1 MANRSL
7 GTPQNSKGEG
17 LDAPTH
23 RQIIKALYPNTGV
36 ITGLTVKGQNTLT
49 YHIDPGVGV
58 ASRGG
63 ADGNRIYYYS
73 GGDTPTISPADA
85 ANPRIDTIWIKPQ
98 DPTTDNDLI
107 DVTAGVTQGTPATN
121 PTKPNPPAACTA
133 LAWMRLPAGA
143 ATTSGA
149 VLVDSQDYAIP
160 YGSGGQLLGENVN
173 TADSKGDSRSRVW
186 YYENPVTFTVPTDR
200 TIELEYECTVSN
212 SGGDWLSWGV
222 GAFQIDG
229 RDIPH
234 SGTEWL
240 CYAGVWETHQ
250 VKCVIQ
256 AARGTHT
263 VRVRNGKMNGSTP
276 GVVPSFHYGV
286 SNGVEYQG
294 RTLRVWD
301 RGVAR

>member
-7 GTPQNSKGEG
+7 GTQQNGKGEG
-17 LDAPTH
+17 LDAATH

-36 ITGLTVKGQNTLT
+36 IAGLAVTGQDSLS
-49 YHIDPGVGV
+49 YHVAAGVGV

-63 ADGNRIYYYS
+63 ADGNRIYYYG
-73 GGDTPTISPADA
+73 GGDTLPVNATTSDPRIDCVWVKCQDPAADGDMVDVIIGVVMGVPA
-85 ANPRIDTIWIKPQ
+85 ANPAKP
-98 DPTTDNDLI
+98 
-107 DVTAGVTQGTPATN
+107 A
-121 PTKPNPPAACTA
+121 PPAACTA

-143 ATTSGA
+143 SATSGA

-160 YGSGGQLLGENVN
+160 YGSNGQLLGENVN
-173 TADSKGDSRSRVW
+173 TADAKGDSTSRKW

-250 VKCVIQ
+250 VKCVVQ

-263 VRVRNGKMNGSTP
+263 VRVRNGKMSGSNAA
-276 GVVPSFHYGV
+276 VVPSFHYGA

>member
-7 GTPQNSKGEG
+7 GTQQNSKGEG
-17 LDAPTH
+17 LDAATH

-36 ITGLTVKGQNTLT
+36 IAGLAVKGQNTLA

-63 ADGNRIYYYS
+63 ADGNRIYHYG
-73 GGDTPTISPADA
+73 GGDTLAVNATTSD
-85 ANPRIDTIWIKPQ
+85 PRIDCVWVKCQ
-98 DPTTDNDLI
+98 DPVADGDMV
-107 DVTAGVTQGTPATN
+107 DVIIGVTQGTPSDN

-133 LAWMRLPAGA
+133 LAYMRLPAGA
-143 ATTSGA
+143 ATTSQA

-160 YGSGGQLLGENVN
+160 YGSNGQLLGENVN
-173 TADSKGDSRSRVW
+173 TADAKGDSRSRVW

-250 VKCVIQ
+250 VKCVVQ
-256 AARGTHT
+256 ATKGTHT

>member
-73 GGDTPTISPADA
+73 GGDTSAISPADA

-107 DVTAGVTQGTPATN
+107 DVTIGVTQGTPATN

-133 LAWMRLPAGA
+133 LAYMRLPAGA
-143 ATTSGA
+143 STTSQA

-173 TADSKGDSRSRVW
+173 TLDQIGDSTSRKW

-200 TIELEYECTVSN
+200 TVELEYECTFTN
-212 SGGDWLSWGV
+212 DSGEWIAWGV
-222 GAFQIDG
+222 GAFQLDG
-229 RDIPH
+229 KDLPH
-234 SGTEWL
+234 SGTEWVGDHGIW
-240 CYAGVWETHQ
+240 ATHQ
-250 VKCVIQ
+250 VKYVVTVTK
-256 AARGTHT
+256 GTHT
-263 VRVRNGKMNGSTP
+263 VRVRNGKTSGSAF
-276 GVVPSFHYGV
+276 VRPSFKYGLHDEI
-286 SNGVEYQG
+286 EYQG